1 MGCRY
6 IIDEWDLNEFNPD
19 DVIDDISDDTLR
31 TEYERRFAKKVVENS
46 LEKPLYVQLQ
56 ECGKMKLH
64 DFLADLTN
72 LQHTCSK
79 EQILDELSH
88 MI

>member
-1 MGCRY
+1 MIKY
-6 IIDEWDLNEFNPD
+6 IIDDWDLNEFNPD
-19 DVIDDISDDTLR
+19 DVVGDISDDALS
-31 TEYERRFAKKVVENS
+31 TEYKKRFEKKLVQ
-46 LEKPLYVQLQ
+46 KPLYIQLQ
-56 ECGKMKLH
+56 EGSKLKLH

-79 EQILDELSH
+79 DQILNELSN